1 MAIER
6 NFTGFEMADFG
17 ELNYGSGA
25 VVSGALNTLPSDATA
40 RSGSRYYRLA
50 TATNAAN
57 LASMPAGSIVGT
69 TGTVTSGHHKRVS
82 VRAYCRIESH
92 AQNGQL
98 RMMGFGNDAGTCT
111 VQFGAQNTSGGFLQ
125 PGTKIGLRIGSQ
137 SHNSGAVGAYP
148 WGSVDL
154 TVGVWYR
161 YLLDI
166 DLDVGATTVL
176 TATLRVTEDSSNPAV
191 DFTLTNTVNIGASDN
206 IDKFAF
212 GYSNNLIGGFARTA
226 TYNFDDVMYI
236 ATSDADAV
244 SGQPTLPS
252 QTHIYAIVPPNGAAS
267 NTGWSGTYADVD
279 EYPMS
284 SGDTMSSSTALAE
297 VEFTHATGIALGY
310 ASLAAMKLYVNALVS
325 GAGTGSVD
333 FILNGTAKNVTV
345 GVNYPVNVAADPVGG
360 VFFGAMTPA
369 AFSATTFGLKKQN
382 GAQATVLANIGL
394 EVIGELAA
402 YGSGNQIR
410 GETQIKAGSIYDAQI
425 ADGAAIQRHK
435 IVGLGDGP
443 LPIFFPEE
451 EGRDDWMIPGPPGS
465 AASVRIPVVP
475 VFFPEDG
482 EDAMLMAASSSSSS
496 GGGSTTNNYN
506 TYLGSQVLLAELT
519 AAASTSL
526 DFATRNIAGQ
536 SGALFQTDY
545 DEYIVELINVLPATD
560 NTDLLLRYS
569 TDGGA
574 TFVTSAVYDFA
585 NLINNVANFQTPS
598 VSGTGQTSSKIIPT
612 QDNTA
617 ANGGACGSL
626 KFFNPLSATQH
637 KHVIGSVSWWNNDNQ
652 FYNGTLSFRFATTTA
667 VNAFRMLYSSG
678 NIASG
683 VVRVYGLTKTAQS
696 LQATPA
702 HGLALLHT
710 QTVAAAA
717 TLDIV
722 SRNVGSLSGAIFQ
735 SDYDEYVIELVNVQV
750 GTNDAGILG
759 RVSTDGGATF
769 SATTDARTFQ
779 YGAANNTTS
788 GGGATG
794 ATSWDISGN
803 QSNASTN
810 CLVGFLKLYNPL
822 SAALYKQLVGCVAWG
837 HTGVD
842 WISTEY
848 SLIWKTITAINA
860 FRLLPSSGTMT
871 GTVRVYGVIKD
882 ATYPVSTIQTGTFAS
897 RPAVGNAGRIY
908 LPNDGLS
915 LGRDSGTAWE
925 TFGPLWPF
933 TTPLD
938 TGFSWLNQGT
948 STLTANKDA
957 LILVGTGTGNSP
969 NIAARVKASPATP
982 YTVTVRIEPGVINKN
997 NHQYGIFLRQNGAG
1011 TGTGRYMCFFCGQSI
1026 VSTASPNLSL
1036 YIADLASATS
1046 AFGTFYLAVP
1056 VMEAVRWLRIADDG
1070 ANTVFSVSGDGITWQ
1085 QVLSQSRL
1093 TYLLQGPDQIG
1104 FFVGTQNVAV
1114 PNLDCLATILS
1125 WKQE

>member
-1 MAIER
+1 MSIER
-6 NFTGFEMADFG
+6 NICGHEMGDVG
-17 ELNYGSGA
+17 ELIVGSAASGGMPGA
-25 VVSGALNTLPSDATA
+25 GIHSLQTGG
-40 RSGSRYYRLA
+40 RSGTYCLQTTPGILSGNNYFSFFPDGLV
-50 TATNAAN
+50 T
-57 LASMPAGSIVGT
+57 GT
-69 TGTVTSGHHKRVS
+69 TGTVTSGNNKRCKLRVYVKIVS
-82 VRAYCRIESH
+82 QSFSFPTSLSH
-92 AQNGQL
+92 VF
-98 RMMGFGNDAGTCT
+98 GFGTEAGT
-111 VQFGAQNTSGGFLQ
+111 SGVWIDGNRRY
-125 PGTKIGLRIGSQ
+125 GVKVGG
-137 SHNSGAVGAYP
+137 GAVTLSSRQLSLG
-148 WGSVDL
+148 
-154 TVGVWYR
+154 TWYQF
-161 YLLDI
+161 
-166 DLDVGATTVL
+166 VL
-176 TATLRVTEDSSNPAV
+176 EIEMNVSANTLVTATLTVTDDTAV
-191 DFTLTNTVNIGASDN
+191 PLSETVVATGNIGATD
-206 IDKFAF
+206 AF
-212 GYSNNLIGGFARTA
+212 DRIGVGELRQSIFGISGV
-226 TYNFDDVMYI
+226 YQFDDWCWE
-236 ATSDADAV
+236 ATSNADAV
-244 SGQPTLPS
+244 SASTLPTS
-252 QTHIYAIVPPNGAAS
+252 TAVTLVPPTGVATHQWETGAY
-267 NTGWSGTYADVD
+267 TDVD
-279 EYPMS
+279 EYPLNTADSMS
-284 SGDTMSSSTALAE
+284 SILGTGTE
-297 VEFTHATGIALGY
+297 VEFTHASGIVLGFGGVQ
-310 ASLAAMKLYVNALVS
+310 AMKLYVNAKIA
-325 GAGTGSVD
+325 GAGTGALD
-333 FILNGTAKNVTV
+333 FMLSGAATSRTATT
-345 GVNYPVNVAADPVGG
+345 NYPTSSGSAANPNGG
-360 VFFGAMTPA
+360 VL
-369 AFSATTFGLKKQN
+369 FSALSAASFSASTFGVIKQN
-382 GAQATVLANIGL
+382 GTQQSFIGNIGL
-394 EVIGELAA
+394 EVLATAAA

-410 GETQIKAGSIYDAQI
+410 GETQIKRGSIFDAQI
-425 ADGAAIQRHK
+425 ADAAAIQQHK
-435 IVGLGDGP
+435 IFGLGRGSTP
-443 LPIFFPEE
+443 VFFPED

-465 AASVRIPVVP
+465 AASIRIPVVP

-482 EDAMLMAASSSSSS
+482 EDAMLMAASAASSS

-519 AAASTSL
+519 AAASSSL

-536 SGALFQTDY
+536 SGALFQADY

-574 TFVTSAVYDFA
+574 TYVTSAVYDFA

-626 KFFNPLSATQH
+626 KFFNPLSASQH
-637 KHVIGSVSWWNNDNQ
+637 KQLIGAVSWWNNDNQ

-683 VVRVYGLTKTAQS
+683 TVRVYGLSKTAQS
-696 LQATPA
+696 IQNTPA

-735 SDYDEYVIELVNVQV
+735 SDYDEYVIELINLQV

-769 SATTDARTFQ
+769 SATTYARTFQ

-860 FRLLPSSGTMT
+860 FRLLTSSGTMT

-882 ATYPVSTIQTGTFAS
+882 ATYPVSTIQTGTHAS

-908 LPNDGLS
+908 LPNDGYS

-925 TFGPLWPF
+925 TFGPFFPF
-933 TTPLD
+933 TAPP
-938 TGFSWLNQGT
+938 TGVWSWLNQGT
-948 STLTANKDA
+948 ATITEAKDA
-957 LILVGTGTGNSP
+957 LVLYAPANGNT
-969 NIAARVKASPATP
+969 NDLKMREKVTPATP
-982 YTVTVRIEPGVINKN
+982 YTMTAYLRGGPVNKN
-997 NHQYGIFLRQNGAG
+997 NHQWGVFLRQAGAG
-1011 TGTGRYMCFFCGQSI
+1011 TGTGRIMAFFNGQSQ
-1026 VSTASPNLSL
+1026 ASVAIPGLDI
-1036 YIADLASATS
+1036 YIADIAGATS
-1046 AFGTFYLAVP
+1046 AYGTFYRAVNIMAP
-1056 VMEAVRWLRIADDG
+1056 VNWFRIADDG
-1070 ANTVFSVSGDGITWQ
+1070 TNITFSISVDGQNWVALIT
-1085 QVLSQSRL
+1085 QSRL
-1093 TYLLQGPDQIG
+1093 TYLLQGPDRIG
-1104 FFVGTQNVAV
+1104 FFYHPSNSAT
-1114 PNLDCLATILS
+1114 PNLDGFTNVLS
-1125 WKQE
+1125 WKEA